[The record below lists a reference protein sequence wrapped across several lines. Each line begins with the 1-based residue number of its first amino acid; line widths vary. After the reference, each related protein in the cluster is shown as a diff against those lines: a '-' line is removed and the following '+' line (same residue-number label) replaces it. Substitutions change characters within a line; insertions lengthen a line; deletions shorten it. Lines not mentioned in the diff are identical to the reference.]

1 MGGEGEVIEIDEC
14 LLRGKR
20 KNNKGRYTAGDL
32 EELQAKRRKRA
43 RRGII
48 PIHRIL
54 KDSQNNVSLKTLK
67 PWRRR
72 RRRNNSTIT

>member
-1 MGGEGEVIEIDEC
+1 MGGESEVIETDEC
-14 LLRGKR
+14 LLRGKQ

-43 RRGII
+43 RNGTVPI
-48 PIHRIL
+48 PRIL
-54 KDSQNNVSLKTLK
+54 KDSQNNMSLKTLK
-67 PWRRR
+67 PR